1 MEYSQS
7 RHDQSSNY
15 HARNYRAKGKS
26 MVSKKLAC
34 LTACLCLTLPSMA
47 EEEKWWPSKWGAD
60 DRMGSMNLLTP
71 EKAIEAA
78 KLVKTGKSYA
88 LAMDSG
94 PDTPA
99 GADLT
104 PRSFAL
110 SVVQPGQLLGNTMG
124 KNGFGFNDDFVN
136 AWLGVGTQID
146 GLGHVGIHNRY
157 YNGVKAEEFI
167 TYTGLTQFALHE
179 MPPITTRGVLL
190 DIAAYKNKT
199 YMEAGEVITVADIKG
214 AAKAQGVSIGKGDI
228 VLFNTGWMKAK
239 LKSDPDLFNNK
250 EPGLGVAGAQYLIDL
265 GVVAIGEDSFGLE
278 AVPGEDP
285 EILFPVHQL
294 MLVKHG
300 VYVLEN
306 IRTEELVADKA
317 WEFMLVIGIP
327 KYVGAVQALIN
338 PVAIR

>member
-1 MEYSQS
+1 M
-7 RHDQSSNY
+7 
-15 HARNYRAKGKS
+15 KS
-26 MVSKKLAC
+26 HQKLKISINTNKLAGF
-34 LTACLCLTLPSMA
+34 TACLCLALPVMA
-47 EEEKWWPSKWGAD
+47 EEDKWWPSRWGAN

-88 LAMDSG
+88 LAIDSG
-94 PDTPA
+94 PETPA
-99 GADLT
+99 GAGLT

-110 SVVQPGQLLGNTMG
+110 SVVQPNNLLGKTVG
-124 KNGFGFNDDFVN
+124 KNGFSFNDDFVN

-157 YNGVKAEEFI
+157 YNGVKAEDFI
-167 TYTGLTQFALHE
+167 TYTGLKDFALHK

-190 DIAAYKNKT
+190 DIAAYKNKVF
-199 YMEAGEVITVADIKG
+199 MEAGEVITVADIKG
-214 AAKAQGVSIGKGDI
+214 AAKAQGVSIGEGDI

-239 LKSDPDLFNNK
+239 LKSDPNLFNYK
-250 EPGLGVAGAQYLIDL
+250 EPGLGVAGARYLIDL

-285 EILFPVHQL
+285 DILFPVHQL

-338 PVAIR
+338 PIAIR

>member
-1 MEYSQS
+1 MRHSQPGNN
-7 RHDQSSNY
+7 QF
-15 HARNYRAKGKS
+15 RNYRAKS
-26 MVSKKLAC
+26 RLLMNTKLAC
-34 LTACLCLTLPSMA
+34 LTLYLCLSSPSMA
-47 EEEKWWPSKWGAD
+47 EQEKWWPSKWGAD
-60 DRMGSMNLLTP
+60 DRMGAMNLLTP

-88 LAMDSG
+88 LAMDTG
-94 PDTPA
+94 PNTPA
-99 GADLT
+99 GAELT
-104 PRSFAL
+104 PRTFAL
-110 SVVQPGQLLGNTMG
+110 SVVQPGQLLGKTMG

-146 GLGHVGIHNRY
+146 GLGHVGIFNRY
-157 YNGVKAEEFI
+157 YNGVKAEDFI
-167 TYTGLTQFALHE
+167 TYSGLKDFALHK

-199 YMEAGEVITVADIKG
+199 YMEAGEVITVTDIKG

-285 EILFPVHQL
+285 DILFPVHQL

-338 PVAIR
+338 PIAIR

>member
-1 MEYSQS
+1 MNNNLS
-7 RHDQSSNY
+7 
-15 HARNYRAKGKS
+15 AKALRS
-26 MVSKKLAC
+26 TNTLVCLAAC
-34 LTACLCLTLPSMA
+34 LLLSMPVTGA
-47 EEEKWWPSKWGAD
+47 EEKWWPSKWGAD
-60 DRMGSMNLLTP
+60 DRLGSVNLLSP
-71 EKAIEAA
+71 EKTVEAA

-88 LAMDSG
+88 LGIDSG

-104 PRSFAL
+104 PRSFSL
-110 SVVQPGQLLGNTMG
+110 SVVQPGQLLGKTTG

-167 TYTGLTQFALHE
+167 TYTGLKDFALHK

-199 YMEAGEVITVADIKG
+199 FMAAGEVITVEDIKG
-214 AAKAQGVSIGKGDI
+214 AAKAQGIVVGKGDI

-239 LKSDPDLFNNK
+239 LHADPDLFNHK

-265 GVVAIGEDSFGLE
+265 GVVAMGADSFGLE
-278 AVPGEDP
+278 ASPGEDP
-285 EILFPVHQL
+285 EIVFPVHQL
-294 MLVKHG
+294 MLVKNG

-317 WEFMLVIGIP
+317 WEFLLVIGIP
-327 KYVGAVQALIN
+327 KYVGAVQAIIN